1 MSQMV
6 QGDVMSSDTQL
17 TPRAVLV
24 EQFGPP
30 TSFRLVARD
39 PGAPGPGK
47 VRLRIHAAGISFVDV
62 LIAEGG
68 YQIKPDLP
76 FVPGSDVSGV
86 IEAVGEGVSPGRI
99 GERVCTAG
107 FGNAFAEAGLFPAT
121 TLYRMPDTMS
131 FEEGS
136 VLLASYTTSYH
147 ALVQRAQLQEGET
160 LLVLGAAGAV
170 GYAACEIGKAL
181 GARVIASVSTE
192 EKGQLAKGAGADAL
206 VDSRSSAWREE
217 VKRANAGDPI
227 DVVFDPVG
235 DVFTEPAFRSL
246 GWKGRLLVVGFAGGD
261 IAKLPANLAL
271 LKGAALIGVNV
282 NAFGQQEPDLA
293 RQNIQDLFSLYEQ
306 GKIHPPI
313 AQSFPLEEF
322 ARAMTLARSGQIA
335 GRVILKMID

>member
-1 MSQMV
+1 V
-6 QGDVMSSDTQL
+6 FGDPS
-17 TPRAVLV
+17 
-24 EQFGPP
+24 
-30 TSFRLVARD
+30 SFRLVERD
-39 PGAPGPGK
+39 LGAPGPGE

-86 IEAVGEGVSPGRI
+86 IDAVGAGVSPSRI
-99 GERVCTAG
+99 GERVCAVG
-107 FGNAFAEAGLFPAT
+107 FGNAFAEAALFPEAAAH
-121 TLYRMPDTMS
+121 RMPDKMS

-147 ALVQRAQLQEGET
+147 ALVQRAQLERGET

-181 GARVIASVSTE
+181 GAQVIASASTD
-192 EKGQLAKGAGADAL
+192 EKRELAKRAGADAV
-206 VDSRSSAWREE
+206 VDSRSCTWRDD
-217 VKRANAGDPI
+217 VKRANGGKPL

-246 GWKGRLLVVGFAGGD
+246 GWKGRLLVVGFAGGS

-271 LKGAALIGVNV
+271 LKGAAMIGVNV
-282 NAFGQQEPDLA
+282 SAFDELQPDLA
-293 RQNIQDLFSLYEQ
+293 QQNIQDLFSLYEQ
-306 GKIHPPI
+306 DKIHPPI
-313 AQSFPLEEF
+313 ARVFPLDDF
-322 ARAMTLARSGQIA
+322 AEAMMLSRRGQLA
-335 GRVILKMID
+335 GRVVLKMRD